1 MALKLY
7 ISSVLLIHVST
18 TPAQE
23 INPGET
29 RRGAAAGMQVRNA
42 GGLD

>member
-23 INPGET
+23 TKPGET
-29 RRGAAAGMQVRNA
+29 SRGAAAGIQVRNA
-42 GGLD
+42 GDLE